1 MKIETLVLAQH
12 RFFAAG
18 NTRPLAFRKQ
28 ALAALRTGIQ
38 RNEKEICAALSA
50 DLHKSDF
57 ESYLC
62 EIGLVLSEL
71 TYMERHLQHLAK
83 PKRVKTP
90 LAQFAA
96 RSFVVPQPLGVCLV
110 MSPWNYPFM
119 LSIDPIIGA
128 IAAGNCV
135 ILKPSAYAAQT
146 SKILKRL
153 ISEAFD
159 ERHVCVVEGGRAENT
174 ALLEQKFEHIFFTGS
189 VEVGKLVMEKAA
201 HHLTPVTLEL
211 GGKSPCIVDETANIP
226 LTARRLVFG
235 KYLNAG
241 QTCVAPD
248 YLFVHEKVHDALLAA
263 IQTEITAQYG
273 ADPLACP
280 HLGKI
285 VNEKHFARVC
295 GLLEHQKI
303 VCGGSSNA
311 ATQQLAP
318 TVLDDVS
325 PDSPVMQEEIFGPIL
340 PVMTFTSLDT
350 VIDFINNRDKPL
362 ALYLFTTNKHAQS
375 RILAECTFG
384 GGCINDTVIHLATSE
399 MGFGGVGESG
409 MGSYH
414 GKLSFSTFTHDKS
427 IVQKANWMDL
437 PVRYQPASKV
447 KEKVL
452 RLFLK

>member
-1 MKIETLVLAQH
+1 MEIETLVSAQH

-18 NTRPLAFRKQ
+18 NTQTLLFRKK
-28 ALAALRTGIQ
+28 ALAALRDAI
-38 RNEKEICAALSA
+38 RHHENEICAALAS

-57 ESYLC
+57 ESYLS

-71 TYMERHLQHLAK
+71 TYMEHHLSRLMK
-83 PKRVKTP
+83 PKHVKTP

-96 RSFVVPQPLGVCLV
+96 RSFVLAQPLGVCLV

-135 ILKPSAYAAQT
+135 VLKPSAYAAAT
-146 SKILKRL
+146 SAILKK
-153 ISEAFD
+153 IITEAFD
-159 ERHVCVVEGGRAENT
+159 SQHVCVVEGGRAENA

-201 HHLTPVTLEL
+201 RHLTPVTLEL

-235 KYLNAG
+235 KFLNAG

-248 YLFVHEKVHDALLAA
+248 YLFIHENVHDALLAA
-263 IQTEITAQYG
+263 IKTEITAQYG
-273 ADPLACP
+273 ENPLACL

-285 VNEKHFARVC
+285 INEKHFARVC
-295 GLLEHQKI
+295 GLLENQKI
-303 VCGGSSNA
+303 VCGGERND
-311 ATQQLAP
+311 ATRQLAP
-318 TVLDDVS
+318 TVLDAVS
-325 PDSPVMQEEIFGPIL
+325 PDSPVMQEEVFGPIL
-340 PVMTFTSLDT
+340 PVMTFRSLDA
-350 VIDFINNRDKPL
+350 VIDFINGRDKPL
-362 ALYLFTTNKHAQS
+362 ALYLFTTDKHAQTRVLTQCS
-375 RILAECTFG
+375 FG
-384 GGCINDTVIHLATSE
+384 GGCVNDTVIHLATSE

-414 GKLSFSTFTHDKS
+414 GKLSFSTFTHYKS
-427 IVQKANWMDL
+427 IVKKANWMDL
-437 PVRYQPASKV
+437 PVRYQPSSALKA
-447 KEKVL
+447 KLL
-452 RLFLK
+452 RFFMK